1 MIYERVSVVEMPKAA
16 EAFLLRGAE
25 ASISLHAGM
34 PPYRT
39 PLTGCGICVKIV
51 PSFIIKP
58 RRATAR
64 MWNFKVNPI
73 TFRHRTDS

>member
-1 MIYERVSVVEMPKAA
+1 MIYERISVVEMPKAA

-25 ASISLHAGM
+25 ASM
-34 PPYRT
+34 QPPCRDASVQDA
-39 PLTGCGICVKIV
+39 LDRLRHLCENS